1 MRKILCL
8 IVFSVI
14 PAVLA
19 EKSAYADFYRY
30 IDPSGVTHITN
41 VPASSK
47 YVWIMREKNPAT
59 PDRFNRG
66 RTTRVRKGQRAFD
79 DLIRASSARHGVDP
93 ALVRAIVKAESDFDA
108 SAVSIAGAR
117 GLMQLMPE
125 TARITGVRDMHDPE
139 ENIDGGIRHL
149 SGLLKKFGFNVP
161 LAVAAYNAGENA
173 VIKYGA
179 VPPFEE
185 TRGYVKKVLYY
196 YETYRQSGQ

>member
-8 IVFSVI
+8 IVFSVVAAAL
-14 PAVLA
+14 P

-47 YVWIMREKNPAT
+47 YVWIMREKNPA
-59 PDRFNRG
+59 NRPL
-66 RTTRVRKGQRAFD
+66 TRVRKGQRAFD
-79 DLIRASSARHGVDP
+79 DLIRASAARYGADP
-93 ALVRAIVKAESDFDA
+93 TLVRAIVKAKSDFDA
-108 SAVSIAGAR
+108 SAVSSAGAR
-117 GLMQLMPE
+117 GLMQLLPE

-149 SGLLKKFGFNVP
+149 MGLLKKFGFNVP

-173 VIKYGA
+173 VVKYGA